1 MNIEVETTLAKNIT
15 ALEGMEAYDAACK
28 KLLSNR
34 EILAWIMQ
42 SCLEE
47 YRDMDRK
54 DIEACIE
61 GEPEIGVEAVFP
73 DEVAEGETEPG
84 LENKPKPEQGKQK
97 KLPEQIRGANV
108 EDSSLKE
115 KTITFDIRF
124 YATAPGGEGQIEII
138 INLEI
143 QNDFYAGYPLIKR
156 ALYYCS
162 RMISS
167 QYGREFV
174 HQEYDKIKKVY
185 SIWLCAEPP
194 QYRQNTITRY
204 AVKEENLVGN
214 VTEEKANY
222 DLLTAII
229 ICLGPEEEGQADV
242 LNLLEVLLSSE
253 KKAEEKKKVL
263 SEEYDITMTEIL
275 ERGIEEMCNLSKG
288 VDQRGFQRGMEQG
301 IQQER
306 EAGTLRSIQSL
317 MKTLHLTA
325 EQAMEALE
333 IEDSKRNRYAE
344 QLKAN

>member
-1 MNIEVETTLAKNIT
+1 MKRQCRLFLHGKIKARGALRKEARAMKVAVEVETTLAKNIS

-28 KLLSNR
+28 KLLVNR

-47 YRDMDRK
+47 YRDM
-54 DIEACIE
+54 
-61 GEPEIGVEAVFP
+61 
-73 DEVAEGETEPG
+73 
-84 LENKPKPEQGKQK
+84 N
-97 KLPEQIRGANV
+97 
-108 EDSSLKE
+108 
-115 KTITFDIRF
+115 
-124 YATAPGGEGQIEII
+124 
-138 INLEI
+138 

-167 QYGREFV
+167 QYGKEFV
-174 HQEYDKIKKVY
+174 HQEYEKIKKVY

-204 AVKEENLVGN
+204 AVKEENLVGT

-229 ICLGPEEEGQADV
+229 ICLGPEQEGQAEV

-263 SEEYDITMTEIL
+263 AEEYDITMTEIL
-275 ERGIEEMCNLSKG
+275 ERRIEEMCNLSKG
-288 VDQRGFQRGMEQG
+288 VAERGFQRGVERGIQRGMEQG
-301 IQQER
+301 MLL
-306 EAGTLRSIQSL
+306 AIQSL
-317 MKTLHLTA
+317 MKNKNLTA
-325 EQAMEALE
+325 DEAMRDLG
-333 IEDSKRNRYAE
+333 IEESKRSIYAE
-344 QLKAN
+344 KLKMN